1 MVKWL
6 PGEFT
11 DSQSKWVVG
20 AIPVCTLKMFPE
32 ETVHCVEWALS
43 EFKEL
48 FEDSP
53 LILSNELTK
62 RDLRRASELDD
73 GNQCVVGF
81 RSNRQYTTVVLDAGC
96 VCTDFC
102 VRWVALTH
110 RRRRWWKCR
119 SPRTYEQRQ
128 SSCARPRPRGMS
140 VCAGHGRSSKRI
152 FTMRLGSYYM
162 STRWTRRYMGVFF
175 SCCCF
180 SAFLFATRFSC

>member
-11 DSQSKWVVG
+11 ESQSKWVVG

-110 RRRRWWKCR
+110 RRRRW
-119 SPRTYEQRQ
+119 
-128 SSCARPRPRGMS
+128 
-140 VCAGHGRSSKRI
+140 
-152 FTMRLGSYYM
+152 
-162 STRWTRRYMGVFF
+162 
-175 SCCCF
+175 
-180 SAFLFATRFSC
+180 